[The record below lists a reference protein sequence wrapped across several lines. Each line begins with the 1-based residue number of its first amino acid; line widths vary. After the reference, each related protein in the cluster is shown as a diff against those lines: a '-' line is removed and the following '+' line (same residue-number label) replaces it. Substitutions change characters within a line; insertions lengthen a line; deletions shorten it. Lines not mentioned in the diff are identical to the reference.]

1 MSISSVMKMG
11 DLLNLVNLC
20 GRNLNCSLVH
30 CCPCLFFLAK
40 NTDVKLLGILCNL
53 RLVICY
59 LIPLSLELF
68 ITIYL
73 NYMLLCLKKHTL
85 KCTCAHLCTSQ
96 QFGCFQAIF
105 TCNILFYCL
114 LFYFISFLFTFYLI
128 FLFVLFLFCPLFLFF
143 YYYFLCMYVCFIFIF
158 LSPSP
163 LTTTVAKFLDTS
175 VCGGSWCLD
184 PSLSPFLEKFT

>member
-1 MSISSVMKMG
+1 MG
-11 DLLNLVNLC
+11 EIWIAHLYAVV
-20 GRNLNCSLVH
+20 RV
-30 CCPCLFFLAK
+30 FFFFWPK

-59 LIPLSLELF
+59 LIPLSPELF

-128 FLFVLFLFCPLFLFF
+128 FLFVLFIFCPFILFF
-143 YYYFLCMYVCFIFIF
+143 DVFIYFFIIIFFLYVCIFIFILF
-158 LSPSP
+158 LIFFIAF
-163 LTTTVAKFLDTS
+163 TV
-175 VCGGSWCLD
+175 
-184 PSLSPFLEKFT
+184 